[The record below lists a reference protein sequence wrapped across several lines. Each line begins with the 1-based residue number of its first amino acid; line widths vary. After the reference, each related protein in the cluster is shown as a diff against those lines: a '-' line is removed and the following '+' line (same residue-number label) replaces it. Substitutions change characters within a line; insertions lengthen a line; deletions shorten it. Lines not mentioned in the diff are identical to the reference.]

1 MTMQPENEMK
11 NFIKVFKLEII
22 IQHREMMTGT
32 RFIVINNALLT
43 SIFWVPQ
50 TWTSN
55 LPEFESH

>member
-22 IQHREMMTGT
+22 IQHKEMMTGT

-43 SIFWVPQ
+43 SIFWVPE
-50 TWTSN
+50 TLTSN